1 MINSMFLFL
10 FSNSFIQGAYFAW
23 KATALGKNYVNGKT
37 FLEKRYNERIELE
50 DAVHTALLVLKESF
64 EGQMTPETVD
74 VGVADASGFRR
85 LSPAELADHLAAV
98 S

>member
-1 MINSMFLFL
+1 MHRSMTLMHKL
-10 FSNSFIQGAYFAW
+10 PKI
-23 KATALGKNYVNGKT
+23 
-37 FLEKRYNERIELE
+37 RYNERIELE

-74 VGVADASGFRR
+74 VGVADANGFRR